1 MNKREPPEIIQREW
15 RHSPYK
21 LVITAS
27 ADAKMDEAFAYIL
40 EKSQSIEIAEG
51 VYRDYLETC
60 ETLKFDAGTIHEHPN
75 KRLWE
80 MGLRRKNFH
89 RHDYFILFRMELKNN
104 TILLL

>member
-1 MNKREPPEIIQREW
+1 MKT
-15 RHSPYK
+15 YK

-27 ADAKMDEAFAYIL
+27 ADAKMDEAYAYIL

-75 KRLWE
+75 KRLRE

-89 RHDYFILFRMELKNN
+89 RHDFFVLFRIVNDTVQVTNVFHFKENYIVKL
-104 TILLL
+104 